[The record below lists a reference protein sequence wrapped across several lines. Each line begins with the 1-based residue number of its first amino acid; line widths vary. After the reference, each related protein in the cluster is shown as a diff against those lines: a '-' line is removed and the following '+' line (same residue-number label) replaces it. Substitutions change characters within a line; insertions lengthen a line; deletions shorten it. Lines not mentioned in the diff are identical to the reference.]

1 MVAVARFVK
10 LELFEAVTG
19 YTPKAVH
26 RKKEEGHWL
35 VGRELIRAE
44 DGNLLVDMEGYY
56 AWVER
61 ARQAA

>member
-1 MVAVARFVK
+1 MAHAKYVK
-10 LELFEAVTG
+10 LEKFEELTG

-35 VGRELIRAE
+35 IGRELTKAP